1 MSVASAVQS
10 FAVRSMTT
18 SPIFFA
24 LTFPQNAIRMTSAQM
39 RQSIFLVIMF
49 FAR

>member
-1 MSVASAVQS
+1 
-10 FAVRSMTT
+10 MTT

-24 LTFPQNAIRMTSAQM
+24 LTFPQNVVRTTSAQM

-49 FAR
+49 IAGYYSALLIY